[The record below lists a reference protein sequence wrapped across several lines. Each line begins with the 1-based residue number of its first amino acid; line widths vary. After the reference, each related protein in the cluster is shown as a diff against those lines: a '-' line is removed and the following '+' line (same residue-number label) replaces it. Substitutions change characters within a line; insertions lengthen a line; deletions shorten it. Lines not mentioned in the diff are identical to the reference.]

1 MCYKLLTTEAHVPP
15 VYFCAAISKNVL
27 ACEAKKR
34 TNGVKIKRIF
44 PFAINFTSLLSG
56 LQGQFFSA
64 IVIQTKVVLSK
75 TKALFKKHFKLLS
88 LNNQFG
94 GSI

>member
-1 MCYKLLTTEAHVPP
+1 MSQRY
-15 VYFCAAISKNVL
+15 ISVRPYQKNVL
-27 ACEAKKR
+27 ASEAKKR
-34 TNGVKIKRIF
+34 TNRVKIKRIF

-56 LQGQFFSA
+56 LQGQLFFSA
-64 IVIQTKVVLSK
+64 ILIQTKVVLSK

>member
-1 MCYKLLTTEAHVPP
+1 M
-15 VYFCAAISKNVL
+15 IKNVL
-27 ACEAKKR
+27 ASEAKKR

-56 LQGQFFSA
+56 FQGQFFSA
-64 IVIQTKVVLSK
+64 ILIQTKVVLSK
-75 TKALFKKHFKLLS
+75 TKALFKKYFKLLS